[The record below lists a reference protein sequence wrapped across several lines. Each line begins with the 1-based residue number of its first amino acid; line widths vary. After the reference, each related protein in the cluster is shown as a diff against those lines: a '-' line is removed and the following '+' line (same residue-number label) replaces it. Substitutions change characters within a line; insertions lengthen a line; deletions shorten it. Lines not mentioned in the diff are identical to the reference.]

1 MLIFNILT
9 KEITQLLI
17 QHELLDILI
26 KKELLNEELNK
37 ISLKDDEESEIK
49 RMIYQ
54 KEKLSDDF
62 DFKNWLEKNDTNE
75 EDFLK
80 EISKPLRLNKYCL
93 NEFSTK
99 TEARFLAKKDMLGQ
113 VTYNLIRVKDFFQAQ
128 ELYLRIQEEPLMF
141 GSLAKAYSLGPE
153 KNTQGLVGPA
163 PLNQGH
169 QGILGELKTAKIG
182 ELIQPIKIEEFWV
195 ILRLESRIEA
205 KLDENMKINLAKE
218 LFNEYLT
225 QKTNEAI
232 ISLKAKHTLK

>member
-1 MLIFNILT
+1 MIIFNILN

-17 QHELLDILI
+17 KNELLDILI

-37 ISLKDDEESEIK
+37 IILSENESIEIK
-49 RMIYQ
+49 NMIYQ
-54 KEKLSDDF
+54 KEKLNDDL
-62 DFKNWLEKNDTNE
+62 DFKKWLEKNHTTE

-80 EISKPLRLNKYCL
+80 EISKPIRLNKHCL
-93 NEFSTK
+93 NEFSAK

-113 VTYNLIRVKDFFQAQ
+113 VTYNLLRVKDFFQAQ
-128 ELYLRIQEEPLMF
+128 ELYLRIQEEPLIF
-141 GSLAKAYSLGPE
+141 GILAKTYSLGPE

-169 QGILGELKTAKIG
+169 QRIIGELKTAKIG
-182 ELIQPIKIEEFWV
+182 ELIQPIKIEDFWV

-205 KLDENMKINLAKE
+205 KLDENMKINLSKE
-218 LFNEYLT
+218 LFNEYLS